1 MLMYRENGRPRS
13 RAKDQVIREAAAKQ
27 PSALQNSRTMIML
40 VITVAPSFEPTVA
53 RKIWIMGNPVAFLK
67 IVARFGTLNNTAKSM
82 PRARQPLMAR
92 PRSIEQATSVLAFFT
107 SSDIFR
113 G

>member
-1 MLMYRENGRPRS
+1 
-13 RAKDQVIREAAAKQ
+13 
-27 PSALQNSRTMIML
+27 ML

-92 PRSIEQATSVLAFFT
+92 LSSIEQATSVLAFFT
-107 SSDIFR
+107 SSDIFKSQAYAAENEEHLHAQANLFPR
-113 G
+113 KPKRCLASQ